1 VAVGLVADVSDEM
14 ASAAAVERAVNT
26 LGGVDVLVNNVAGGA
41 AYLRTGVPQGRLGSA
56 EEAAAAIA
64 FLASDDASYL
74 TGAAVPVDGGVTAI

>member
-14 ASAAAVERAVNT
+14 ASAAAVERAVHT